1 MANQGEEEEKLEDV
15 NSEGRT
21 KECPLESRYAGEER
35 PTMELRQEV
44 VKESQVENSKFSL
57 RVEPTPRQITE
68 IKSANINRGE
78 EEFMMI
84 EKVSKEGGKKE
95 SADNCAL
102 DGLRSGSGPKRVFVS
117 PRCQSQIDEVQ
128 IGVGSPDC
136 YPQEVNKRWVDGTEK
151 NHNKGLVDETE
162 KNHSKGLVVEPEK
175 NHSNGDL
182 SKQVRKDRKEA
193 ENSKLKTKKRDMFG
207 MGRGKVSFHLLKKK
221 ARSSG
226 QKLGQKYLNRIG
238 ENSNQERRKKKN
250 ENWTSSGSFMAAS
263 DDLRSSDSTSD
274 AIEFGKQLGLSWDGK
289 ERKDD
294 QIGT

>member
-57 RVEPTPRQITE
+57 GVEPTPRQITG
-68 IKSANINRGE
+68 IKSANINWGE

-84 EKVSKEGGKKE
+84 EKVSKEGEKKE
-95 SADNCAL
+95 SADNCTL

-128 IGVGSPDC
+128 IGVGSPG
-136 YPQEVNKRWVDGTEK
+136 NT
-151 NHNKGLVDETE
+151 H
-162 KNHSKGLVVEPEK
+162 
-175 NHSNGDL
+175 
-182 SKQVRKDRKEA
+182 QVRKDRKEA
-193 ENSKLKTKKRDMFG
+193 ENSKLKAKKRDMFG

-250 ENWTSSGSFMAAS
+250 ENWTSSGSYIASS

-274 AIEFGKQLGLSWDGK
+274 AIEFGKQLGLSWDRK